1 MASPIPTI
9 PSIRILLEMVEG
21 YWPNLDSWLSRP
33 LERGHV
39 KALSPDAKKARK
51 RAQIR
56 LCKANKRRARA
67 VANRDALTPTQGG
80 VLRDILHIEPCIAH

>member
-1 MASPIPTI
+1 MVGLGVRLITKGSPPMARPTPSI
-9 PSIRILLEMVEG
+9 PSIHILLEMVEG

-39 KALSPDAKKARK
+39 AALSTEAKKARK

-56 LCKANKRRARA
+56 ICHAKRRRA
-67 VANRDALTPTQGG
+67 
-80 VLRDILHIEPCIAH
+80 LHLIRA